1 MLKMII
7 NNEKT
12 KLYIDTKDISAFK
25 SKKTI
30 ASKKV
35 NYFIYIYLKS
45 GQILTLD
52 CNETEFDDIIKRL
65 NY

>member
-1 MLKMII
+1 MLKMIKKK
-7 NNEKT
+7 EKT

-25 SKKTI
+25 SKKVKS
-30 ASKKV
+30 SKKV
-35 NYFIYIYLKS
+35 NYFIYIYLKF
-45 GQILTLD
+45 GQILTFD